1 MKTQKE
7 RGCISLAEVTYVY
20 DASDKVLGRLA
31 SHVAKQLLST
41 AKAGNGARVIIVN
54 AEKAVVSGKKTKV
67 LRDYKSKREL
77 NHPRKGPFFPR
88 MPDKIL
94 KRTVRGMLPYQ
105 RTSTG
110 RTALK
115 NLRVEIG
122 TPSNLS
128 GDLPD
133 GHEWGESSSFDR
145 GLPNNFVTLGDIS
158 KALGADTTRFG
169 GDE

>member
-1 MKTQKE
+1 MRTQKE
-7 RGCISLAEVTYVY
+7 RGCIFLADVTYVY

-41 AKAGNGARVIIVN
+41 VKAGNGARVIIVN
-54 AEKAVVSGKKTKV
+54 AENAVVSGKKTEV

-105 RTSTG
+105 RTSSG
-110 RTALK
+110 RTAFK

-128 GDLPD
+128 DDLPD
-133 GHEWGESSSFDR
+133 GHEWGDTSSFDR
-145 GLPNNFVTLGDIS
+145 GLPNNFVRLGDIS
-158 KALGADTTRFG
+158 KSLGTDTTRFG

>member
-1 MKTQKE
+1 MI
-7 RGCISLAEVTYVY
+7 GVAYV
-20 DASDKVLGRLA
+20 SDSEMTNKFCTG
-31 SHVAKQLLST
+31 
-41 AKAGNGARVIIVN
+41 
-54 AEKAVVSGKKTKV
+54 
-67 LRDYKSKREL
+67 
-77 NHPRKGPFFPR
+77 
-88 MPDKIL
+88 
-94 KRTVRGMLPYQ
+94 VRGMLPYQ

-145 GLPNNFVTLGDIS
+145 GLPNYFVTLGDIS

>member
-1 MKTQKE
+1 MRTQKE
-7 RGCISLAEVTYVY
+7 WGCVSLAEVTYVY

-41 AKAGNGARVIIVN
+41 AKSGAGARVIILN
-54 AEKAVVSGKKTKV
+54 AEKAVVSGKKTEV
-67 LRDYKSKREL
+67 FRDYKSKRDL

-105 RTSTG
+105 KSSSG
-110 RTALK
+110 RIALK

-122 TPSNLS
+122 TPTNLS